1 MVASICSAA
10 SLSIVAGINILHCI
24 NRQRVCRCTK
34 RNTFLYSRG
43 KEKVLQLSDYVHLK
57 LTFNNF
63 NTWHCFYLKYMM
75 IALSKSEIRN
85 DSLSSLSQ
93 ESMPELSQTFFSLFP
108 YHWFFKSHCK
118 SLSGRCFSD
127 LPIGL
132 ESQGQHNH

>member
-43 KEKVLQLSDYVHLK
+43 KEKVLKLSDYVHLK

-63 NTWHCFYLKYMM
+63 NTWHCFYLKYMV
-75 IALSKSEIRN
+75 IALSKFEIRN

-108 YHWFFKSHCK
+108 FHWLCEVSLQITISSLFFWS
-118 SLSGRCFSD
+118 SNR
-127 LPIGL
+127 IR
-132 ESQGQHNH
+132 ESRST